1 MINVL
6 YYPFVYFQSE
16 YKALCDHCKNY
27 AVELLELCRT
37 NEEVMA
43 ALHGGADI
51 HDLSRVRM
59 AIKYEQKRVSPSQ
72 ILMLF

>member
-1 MINVL
+1 MC
-6 YYPFVYFQSE
+6 E
-16 YKALCDHCKNY
+16 HCKNY

-43 ALHGGADI
+43 ALHGGSDI

-59 AIKYEQKRVSPSQ
+59 AIKYEQKKVSC
-72 ILMLF
+72 LFVLLLEL